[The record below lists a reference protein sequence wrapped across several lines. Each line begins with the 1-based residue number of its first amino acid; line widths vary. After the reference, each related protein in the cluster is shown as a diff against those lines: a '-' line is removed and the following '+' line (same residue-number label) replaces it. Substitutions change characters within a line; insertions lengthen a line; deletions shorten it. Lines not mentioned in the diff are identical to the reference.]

1 MISKDT
7 ILCISIAERPGSLG
21 ATIFNNAFE
30 KLSLDYIYKPLLVKA
45 KDLEIAVLAIRAL
58 CIRGCGVSMPH
69 KIEVIQYLDKVDM
82 TAKKIGAV
90 NTIVN
95 NDGTLTGYNT
105 DFEGAKIITK
115 KDINVRGSDVFIA
128 GAGGAARAIIQA
140 LIENKAS
147 RIYIT
152 NRDEQKATTVAK
164 EFKIEFIPWK
174 EKDIMSGKLLV
185 NATPLGMKLDDP
197 CIFADETINNF
208 DAVMDVVVS
217 LNDTYLIKRAKEFN
231 KITLPGIRM
240 SSLQGMVQF
249 KLYTGANIPIK
260 IIEEGIQ
267 KFLNKH

>member
-105 DFEGAKIITK
+105 DF
-115 KDINVRGSDVFIA
+115 
-128 GAGGAARAIIQA
+128 
-140 LIENKAS
+140 
-147 RIYIT
+147 
-152 NRDEQKATTVAK
+152 
-164 EFKIEFIPWK
+164 
-174 EKDIMSGKLLV
+174 
-185 NATPLGMKLDDP
+185 
-197 CIFADETINNF
+197 
-208 DAVMDVVVS
+208 
-217 LNDTYLIKRAKEFN
+217 
-231 KITLPGIRM
+231 
-240 SSLQGMVQF
+240 
-249 KLYTGANIPIK
+249 
-260 IIEEGIQ
+260 
-267 KFLNKH
+267 